1 MHVATKLFQNV
12 KVMQLELEWMEKN
25 REDYTAPFW
34 NAFKSFEETWGL
46 SKKSLSKAFHLD
58 SLDHTV
64 SRASINAEVYDR
76 ESAMGYRNTPPEEFG
91 DAIGKIISTVMN
103 WPKAHQNETVLEPVA
118 AMHARGVQQADIAR
132 AYGWVNEYGYPQSN
146 MVIEEIVEPGK
157 HTKGYVHPKEKQR
170 RELRAD
176 IENWLNEDAEL
187 LAQDPDVEALQPAQ
201 VNAGVST
208 LTEAFEAGKTSEEAA
223 ALLGIDEMQAEEF
236 YDEMK
241 KVLVEVEGHEQD
253 PDWSANMSDAD
264 IKQLA
269 KGYGIAIG
277 NKKRQ
282 TLIAQI
288 SDAMATEA

>member
-12 KVMQLELEWMEKN
+12 KVMQLELEWMEKH

-34 NAFKSFEETWGL
+34 NAFKSFEETWGM
-46 SKKSLSKAFHLD
+46 SKQSLGKAFRIN
-58 SLDHTV
+58 SIDHTIE
-64 SRASINAEVYDR
+64 RASINAAVYDR
-76 ESAMGYRNTPPEEFG
+76 ESAMGFRNSPPEEFG
-91 DAIGKIISTVMN
+91 DAVGKIIATVLS
-103 WPKAHQNETVLEPVA
+103 WPKSHLNETVLEPVT
-118 AMHARGVQQADIAR
+118 AMHARGVQHADIAR
-132 AYGWVNEYGYPQSN
+132 AYGWVNEHGYPQSN

-157 HTKGYVHPKEKQR
+157 HTTGYVHPKERHR

-176 IENWLNEDAEL
+176 IQNWLNEDAEL
-187 LAQDPDVEALQPAQ
+187 LAQEPDAESLEPAA
-201 VNAGVST
+201 VDAGVST
-208 LTEAFEAGKTSEEAA
+208 LTEAFEAGKTAEEAA
-223 ALLGIDEMQAEEF
+223 AMLGIDEGQAEEF

-241 KVLVEVEGHEQD
+241 KVLTEVEGHEQS
-253 PDWSANMSDAD
+253 PDWSANMSDSD
-264 IKQLA
+264 VKQLA